1 MKPRRLMTRRD
12 SLGWLSLAATA
23 PGLLLGGCGG
33 GGDSGTTAGSTVS
46 DTVGDSGGNPGGGS
60 GGGAGGGTGGEVG
73 GNASV
78 ASFAHGDQITIEGAF
93 GQTDVTQTFLGGAN
107 GMIESCQAGA
117 EIADGNGWYFN
128 ELGHRTRVMADAKR
142 DKVLFTPED
151 RDHYNATRHF
161 DPGFAIAE
169 QRYFYKAHWV
179 RSVLLLE
186 GQPYLKSFQWK
197 HERVNWRNTIVD
209 GDCEIKVHDYPN
221 GGGGLMTFVNRSAS
235 DKSVYWGG
243 QVIKA
248 NSDWALL
255 EIMVYT
261 GSQGAN
267 DGKVVTR
274 AHVNGRTYVNQ
285 NRQTERVY
293 ADPTMRLRHFIE
305 QNYFG
310 NFGQV
315 EDGVNNPLPKP
326 DVRELW
332 SDDSRVIVGNDARSG
347 WQRVE
352 LRDAVSLRDATV
364 RELQAWTSWDDN
376 ITLTLNTGGLP
387 AGTHD
392 LFLVVIDGVDAQG
405 WDVVTHSRAIRVVV

>member
-1 MKPRRLMTRRD
+1 MKQNGLMTRRD
-12 SLGWLSLAATA
+12 SLCWLGCVTSA

-33 GGDSGTTAGSTVS
+33 GGSSAPGEAPVS
-46 DTVGDSGGNPGGGS
+46 DS
-60 GGGAGGGTGGEVG
+60 GGGATEQ
-73 GNASV
+73 
-78 ASFAHGDQITIEGAF
+78 SFRHGDLITIEGAF
-93 GQTDVTQTFLGGAN
+93 GQSDVTHTFLGGAS
-107 GMIESCQAGA
+107 GMIEACQPGA
-117 EIADGNGWYFN
+117 EISNGNGWYFN
-128 ELGHRTRVMADAKR
+128 ELGYPTRVMSDATR
-142 DKVLFTPED
+142 GKVLFTPED

-169 QRYFYKAHWV
+169 RRYFYKAHWV
-179 RSVLLLE
+179 RSVLLLD

-197 HERVNWRNTIVD
+197 HERVNWQNTIVD

-235 DKSVYWGG
+235 EKSVYWGG

-248 NSDWALL
+248 NSAWALL
-255 EIMVYT
+255 EMLVYT
-261 GSQGAN
+261 GTQGGN
-267 DGKVVTR
+267 DAKVVTR

-285 NRQTERVY
+285 NKQTERVY
-293 ADPTMRLRHFIE
+293 ADPSMRLRHFIE

-332 SDDSRVIVGNDARSG
+332 SDDSRVIVGNDDRAG

-352 LRDAVSLRDATV
+352 LRDAVSLQEAQV
-364 RELQAWTSWDDN
+364 RELQTWNVWDGN
-376 ITLTLNTGGLP
+376 ITLNLNTGGLQS
-387 AGTHD
+387 GTH
-392 LFLVVIDGVDAQG
+392 LSLI
-405 WDVVTHSRAIRVVV
+405 HI

>member
-1 MKPRRLMTRRD
+1 MDQQNKISRRQT
-12 SLGWLSLAATA
+12 LGWLALSTTA
-23 PGLLLGGCGG
+23 PGWMLGGCGG
-33 GGDSGTTAGSTVS
+33 AGYM
-46 DTVGDSGGNPGGGS
+46 
-60 GGGAGGGTGGEVG
+60 
-73 GNASV
+73 
-78 ASFAHGDQITIEGAF
+78 HGDPVTIDGPF
-93 GQTDVTQTFLGGAN
+93 GTSDVTQTFLGGST

-117 EIADGNGWYFN
+117 NISNGNGWYFN
-128 ELGHRTRVMADAKR
+128 ELGYPTRVMADPKR
-142 DKVLFTPED
+142 GKVLFTSED
-151 RDHYNATRHF
+151 SSHYNATRHF
-161 DPGFAIAE
+161 DSGFAIAE

-179 RSVLLLE
+179 RSVLLLD
-186 GQPYLKSFQWK
+186 GQPYTKSFQWK

-221 GGGGLMTFVNRSAS
+221 GGGGLQTHVNRSAS

-255 EIMVYT
+255 EMMVYT
-261 GSQGAN
+261 GTQGGN
-267 DGKVVTR
+267 DAKVVTR
-274 AHVNGRTYVNQ
+274 AHVNGKTYVNQ
-285 NRQTERVY
+285 NKQAERVY

-326 DVRELW
+326 EVRELW
-332 SDDSRVIVGNDARSG
+332 SDDSRVIVGNDARAG

-352 LRDAVSLRDATV
+352 LRDAVSLQDAKV
-364 RELQAWTSWDDN
+364 RELQSWNIWDGN

-387 AGTHD
+387 PGVHD

-405 WDVVTHSRAIRVVV
+405 WDVVRQSMPIRVVVPGTVPTPSS

>member
-1 MKPRRLMTRRD
+1 MKQKGQMTRRK
-12 SLGWLSLAATA
+12 SLGWFGLAATA
-23 PGLLLGGCGG
+23 PVLLLGGCGG
-33 GGDSGTTAGSTVS
+33 GGESSDTGGNTVS
-46 DTVGDSGGNPGGGS
+46 DSGGYGGGDVSS
-60 GGGAGGGTGGEVG
+60 G
-73 GNASV
+73 
-78 ASFAHGDQITIEGAF
+78 SFRHGDFVTIEGAF
-93 GQTDVTQTFLGGAN
+93 GRFDVTQTFLGGAN

-128 ELGHRTRVMADAKR
+128 ELGHRTRVMGDAKR
-142 DKVLFTPED
+142 GKVLFTPED

-255 EIMVYT
+255 EMMVYT

-274 AHVNGRTYVNQ
+274 AHLNGRTYVNQ

-293 ADPTMRLRHFIE
+293 AEPTMRLRHFIE

-326 DVRELW
+326 DVREVW

-352 LRDAVSLRDATV
+352 LRDTVSLRDASV

-387 AGTHD
+387 VGTHD
-392 LFLVVIDGVDAQG
+392 LFLVVIDGLDAQG